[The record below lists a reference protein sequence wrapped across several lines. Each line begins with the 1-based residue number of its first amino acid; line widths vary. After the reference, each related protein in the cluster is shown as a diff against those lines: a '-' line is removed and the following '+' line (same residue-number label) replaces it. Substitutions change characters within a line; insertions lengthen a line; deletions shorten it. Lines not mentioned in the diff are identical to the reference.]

1 MTFKILNLCILF
13 LISTAIADAAPEN
26 YRTTYTIDIKE
37 NGSAIWNVEYRT
49 LLTTKG
55 DFDSFEN
62 YSKQLKSV
70 YIPEFMELMQRSASE
85 AASATSRDMV
95 ARDFKG
101 NTSIQSTPTGKYG
114 IVSFSF
120 TWTNFAT
127 MDPLNIGDVFAGGLY
142 LSKDNTLIIKYPSGF
157 TVEEVTPKPDQ
168 SRDELIWYG
177 LRSFGAKEPR
187 IIFSKPKFPWGTAV
201 IIVAAIAFITAAGSF
216 FIKRRKEDTK
226 EPQLVQNMENIQ
238 NMEITKITEIE
249 MMDVEERIIKILKE
263 GGGELYQ
270 SQIGRL
276 LDLPKSS
283 VSSALNQLHD
293 KKLIIKIK
301 KGRENLIRLVL
312 WCH

>member
-1 MTFKILNLCILF
+1 MTFKILNIFIIF
-13 LISTAIADAAPEN
+13 LIYTAIADGAPEN
-26 YRTTYTIDIKE
+26 YGTTYTIDIKE

-49 LLTTKG
+49 LLTTKE

-95 ARDFKG
+95 ARDFMG

-120 TWTNFAT
+120 MWTKFAT
-127 MDPLNIGDVFAGGLY
+127 LDPLNIGDVFAGGLY

-157 TVEEVTPKPDQ
+157 TVEDVTPKPDQ

-177 LRSFGAKEPR
+177 LCSFGAGEPS
-187 IIFSKPKFPWGTAV
+187 IILSKSAFPWGTAFIV
-201 IIVAAIAFITAAGSF
+201 VAAIAVIIAAGSY
-216 FIKRRKEDTK
+216 FIKRRKEDKTD
-226 EPQLVQNMENIQ
+226 PQPGQ
-238 NMEITKITEIE
+238 NMEITELE
-249 MMDVEERIIKILKE
+249 MMDVEERIIKFLKD

-270 SQIGRL
+270 SEIGRQ

-293 KKLIIKIK
+293 KKLILKIK
-301 KGRENLIRLVL
+301 KGRENLIRLA
-312 WCH
+312 

>member
-1 MTFKILNLCILF
+1 MIIKIFNICFIF
-13 LISTAIADAAPEN
+13 LIFTSIAHAAPDN
-26 YRTTYTIDIKE
+26 YMTTYTIDIKE

-49 LLTTKG
+49 LLTTND
-55 DFDSFEN
+55 DFNSFDN

-85 AASATSRDMV
+85 AASATSRSMV
-95 ARDFKG
+95 ARDFSG

-114 IVSFSF
+114 IVSFTF

-127 MDPLNIGDVFAGGLY
+127 LDPLNIGDVFAGGLY
-142 LSKDNTLIIKYPSGF
+142 LSKDNTLIIKHPSGF

-177 LRSFGAKEPR
+177 LRSFGAGEPR
-187 IIFSKPKFPWGTAV
+187 ITMSKPAFPWGTVV
-201 IIVAAIAFITAAGSF
+201 IIVVFIAVSVVAGSYL
-216 FIKRRKEDTK
+216 IRRQK
-226 EPQLVQNMENIQ
+226 ENITDPQPAQ
-238 NMEITKITEIE
+238 NVEITELD

-263 GGGELYQ
+263 GQGELYQ
-270 SQIGRL
+270 SEIGRQ

-293 KKLIIKIK
+293 KKLILKIK
-301 KGRENLIRLVL
+301 KGRENLIRLV
-312 WCH
+312 

>member
-1 MTFKILNLCILF
+1 MTFKILNLLILF
-13 LISTAIADAAPEN
+13 LISAAIAHAAPEN
-26 YRTTYTIDIKE
+26 YRTTYIIDIKE
-37 NGSAIWNVEYRT
+37 NGSAVWNVEYRT
-49 LLTTKG
+49 LLTTNG

-95 ARDFKG
+95 ARDFTG

-127 MDPLNIGDVFAGGLY
+127 LDPLNIGDVFAGGLY

-157 TVEEVTPKPDQ
+157 KVEEVTPMPDQ

-177 LRSFGAKEPR
+177 LRSFGAKEPS
-187 IIFSKPKFPWGTAV
+187 IIFSKPAFPWGTAV
-201 IIVAAIAFITAAGSF
+201 IIVSAIAVFIAVGF
-216 FIKRRKEDTK
+216 YLIGRRKEEITD
-226 EPQLVQNMENIQ
+226 PQVSQE
-238 NMEITKITEIE
+238 MEITKITEFE

-270 SQIGRL
+270 SQIGRQ

-283 VSSALNQLHD
+283 VSSVLNQLHE

-301 KGRENLIRLVL
+301 KGRENLIRLA
-312 WCH
+312 

>member
-1 MTFKILNLCILF
+1 MTFKILNLFIIF

-49 LLTTKG
+49 LLTTKE
-55 DFDSFEN
+55 DFNSFDN
-62 YSKQLKSV
+62 YTKQLKSV
-70 YIPEFMELMQRSASE
+70 NIPEFMELMQRSASE

-95 ARDFKG
+95 ARDFTG

-114 IVSFSF
+114 IVSLSF
-120 TWTNFAT
+120 IWTNFAAL
-127 MDPLNIGDVFAGGLY
+127 DPLNVGDVFAGGLY

-157 TVEEVTPKPDQ
+157 TVEDVTPKPDQ

-177 LRSFGAKEPR
+177 LRSFGAGEPK
-187 IIFSKPKFPWGTAV
+187 IILSKPAFPWGTAV
-201 IIVAAIAFITAAGSF
+201 IIVAVIAVIVAAGSY
-216 FIKRRKEDTK
+216 FIGRRKEDK
-226 EPQLVQNMENIQ
+226 ENPQLVQNLG
-238 NMEITKITEIE
+238 ITELE
-249 MMDVEERIIKILKE
+249 MMDVEERIIQFLKE

-270 SQIGRL
+270 SQIGRQ

-293 KKLIIKIK
+293 KKLILKIK
-301 KGRENLIRLVL
+301 KGRENLIRLA
-312 WCH
+312 

>member
-1 MTFKILNLCILF
+1 MTFKILNLCILI
-13 LISTAIADAAPEN
+13 LIATAIADAAPEN

-70 YIPEFMELMQRSASE
+70 YIPEFIELMQRSASE

-95 ARDFKG
+95 ARDFTG

-114 IVSFSF
+114 IVIFSF

-127 MDPLNIGDVFAGGLY
+127 LDPLNIGDVFAGGLY

-157 TVEEVTPKPDQ
+157 SVEDVTPMPDQ

-187 IIFSKPKFPWGTAV
+187 IIFSKPAFSWGTAA
-201 IIVAAIAFITAAGSF
+201 IIVAAIAVIITAGF
-216 FIKRRKEDTK
+216 YFIKRRKEDK
-226 EPQLVQNMENIQ
+226 KNPQLSQ

-270 SQIGRL
+270 SQIGRQ

-283 VSSALNQLHD
+283 VSCALNQLHD
-293 KKLIIKIK
+293 KKLILKIK
-301 KGRENLIRLVL
+301 KGRENLIRLA
-312 WCH
+312 

>member
-1 MTFKILNLCILF
+1 MILKIFNICIIF
-13 LISTAIADAAPEN
+13 LIFTSIAHAAPEN

-49 LLTTKG
+49 LLTTND
-55 DFDSFEN
+55 DFNSFDN

-85 AASATSRDMV
+85 ASSATSRSMV
-95 ARDFKG
+95 ARDFSG

-114 IVSFSF
+114 IVSFTF

-127 MDPLNIGDVFAGGLY
+127 LDPLNIGDVFAGGLY
-142 LSKDNTLIIKYPSGF
+142 LSKDNTLIITYPSGF
-157 TVEEVTPKPDQ
+157 TVEEVTPSPDQ
-168 SRDELIWYG
+168 NRDELIWYG
-177 LRSFGAKEPR
+177 LRSFGTGEPR
-187 IIFSKPKFPWGTAV
+187 ITLSKAAFPWGTGAIVVVFIAV
-201 IIVAAIAFITAAGSF
+201 IVAGSYL
-216 FIKRRKEDTK
+216 IRRRKEEK
-226 EPQLVQNMENIQ
+226 MNPKPAQ
-238 NMEITKITEIE
+238 NMEITELD

-270 SQIGRL
+270 SEIGRQ

-293 KKLIIKIK
+293 KKLILKIK
-301 KGRENLIRLVL
+301 KGRENLIRLA
-312 WCH
+312 

>member
-1 MTFKILNLCILF
+1 MAFKILNLCILF
-13 LISTAIADAAPEN
+13 LISAAIANAAPEN

-85 AASATSRDMV
+85 AASATARDMV
-95 ARDFKG
+95 ARDFTG

-127 MDPLNIGDVFAGGLY
+127 LNPLNIGDVFAGGLY

-187 IIFSKPKFPWGTAV
+187 IIFSKPAFPWGTAA
-201 IIVAAIAFITAAGSF
+201 IIVAAITAIIATGF
-216 FIKRRKEDTK
+216 YFIKRRKENK
-226 EPQLVQNMENIQ
+226 NIAQLVE
-238 NMEITKITEIE
+238 NMEITEID
-249 MMDVEERIIKILKE
+249 MMDVEERILKILKE

-270 SQIGRL
+270 SQIGRQL
-276 LDLPKSS
+276 NLPKSS
-283 VSSALNQLHD
+283 VSSALNQLHE

-301 KGRENLIRLVL
+301 KGRENLIRLV
-312 WCH
+312 

>member
-1 MTFKILNLCILF
+1 MKFKILNIFIIF
-13 LISTAIADAAPEN
+13 LISTAIVDAVPEN

-37 NGSAIWNVEYRT
+37 NGSATWNVEYRT
-49 LLTTKG
+49 LLTTKE
-55 DFDSFEN
+55 DFNAFEN
-62 YSKQLKSV
+62 YSKQLKSI

-95 ARDFKG
+95 ARNFSG

-120 TWTNFAT
+120 IWTNFAT
-127 MDPLNIGDVFAGGLY
+127 LDPLNIGDVFAGGLY

-157 TVEEVTPKPDQ
+157 IVDEVTPKPDQ

-187 IIFSKPKFPWGTAV
+187 IILSKPAFSWGTALIIVVAIAV
-201 IIVAAIAFITAAGSF
+201 IIAAGSY
-216 FIKRRKEDTK
+216 FIGRRKEDKTD
-226 EPQLVQNMENIQ
+226 PQQPQNI
-238 NMEITKITEIE
+238 EITELE
-249 MMDVEERIIKILKE
+249 MVDVEERIKKLLKE

-270 SQIGRL
+270 SEIGRQ

-283 VSSALNQLHD
+283 VSFALNQLHE
-293 KKLIIKIK
+293 KKLILKIK
-301 KGRENLIRLVL
+301 KGRENLIRLIYSSEQNNK
-312 WCH
+312 

>member
-37 NGSAIWNVEYRT
+37 NGSAIWDVEYRT
-49 LLTTKG
+49 LLTTKE
-55 DFDSFEN
+55 DFNSFDN
-62 YSKQLKSV
+62 YTNQLKSV

-85 AASATSRDMV
+85 AASATSRNMV
-95 ARDFKG
+95 ARDFSG

-120 TWTNFAT
+120 KWTNFAT
-127 MDPLNIGDVFAGGLY
+127 LDPLNIGDVFAGGLY

-157 TVEEVTPKPDQ
+157 TVEEVTPSPDQ
-168 SRDELIWYG
+168 NRHELIWYG
-177 LRSFGAKEPR
+177 LRSFGAGEPR
-187 IIFSKPKFPWGTAV
+187 IILSKPAFPWGTAL
-201 IIVAAIAFITAAGSF
+201 IIVAVIAVIIAAGSY
-216 FIKRRKEDTK
+216 FIGHRNEAKID
-226 EPQLVQNMENIQ
+226 PQLGQS
-238 NMEITKITEIE
+238 MEITELE
-249 MMDVEERIIKILKE
+249 MMGVEERIIQILKE

-270 SQIGRL
+270 SQIGRQ

-293 KKLIIKIK
+293 KKLILKIK
-301 KGRENLIRLVL
+301 KGRENLIRLVYSSAQNNQ
-312 WCH
+312 

>member
-1 MTFKILNLCILF
+1 MILKIFNICIIF
-13 LISTAIADAAPEN
+13 LIFTAIADAAPEN

-49 LLTTKG
+49 LLTTTE
-55 DFDSFEN
+55 DFNSFDN

-95 ARDFKG
+95 ARDFAG

-120 TWTNFAT
+120 TWTHFAT
-127 MDPLNIGDVFAGGLY
+127 LDPLNIGDVFAGGLY

-157 TVEEVTPKPDQ
+157 TVEDVTPKPDQ

-177 LRSFGAKEPR
+177 LRSFEAGEPR
-187 IIFSKPKFPWGTAV
+187 IILSKPAFPWGTAV
-201 IIVAAIAFITAAGSF
+201 IIVAAIAVIVAAGSY
-216 FIKRRKEDTK
+216 FIKRRKEDKTD
-226 EPQLVQNMENIQ
+226 PQPAQNME
-238 NMEITKITEIE
+238 ITEIE
-249 MMDVEERIIKILKE
+249 MMDVEERILKLLRA

-270 SQIGRL
+270 SEIGRQ

-283 VSSALNQLHD
+283 VSSALNQLND
-293 KKLIIKIK
+293 RKLILKIK
-301 KGRENLIRLVL
+301 KGRENLIRLVYSSAQNNQ
-312 WCH
+312 

>member
-1 MTFKILNLCILF
+1 MILKIFNICIIF
-13 LISTAIADAAPEN
+13 LIFTSLAHAAPEN

-49 LLTTKG
+49 LLTTND
-55 DFDSFEN
+55 DFNSFDN
-62 YSKQLKSV
+62 YSKQMKSV

-85 AASATSRDMV
+85 AASATSRSMV
-95 ARDFKG
+95 ARDFSG

-114 IVSFSF
+114 IVSFMF

-127 MDPLNIGDVFAGGLY
+127 LDPLNIGDVFAGGLY

-177 LRSFGAKEPR
+177 LRSFGAAEPR
-187 IIFSKPKFPWGTAV
+187 ITLSRPAFPWGTAV
-201 IIVAAIAFITAAGSF
+201 IVVAVIAVIIAGGSYFIG
-216 FIKRRKEDTK
+216 RQKEDKTD
-226 EPQLVQNMENIQ
+226 PQPAQNV
-238 NMEITKITEIE
+238 EITELD

-263 GGGELYQ
+263 GQGELYQ
-270 SQIGRL
+270 SEIGRQ

-293 KKLIIKIK
+293 KKLILKIK
-301 KGRENLIRLVL
+301 KGRENLIRLA
-312 WCH
+312 